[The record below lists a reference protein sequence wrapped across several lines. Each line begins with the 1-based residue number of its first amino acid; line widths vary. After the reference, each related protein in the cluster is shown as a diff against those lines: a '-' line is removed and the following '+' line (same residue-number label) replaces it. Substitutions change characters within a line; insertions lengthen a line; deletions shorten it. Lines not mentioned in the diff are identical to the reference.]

1 VTALADYGPIIEE
14 FTGTLLDQIEQN
26 VGKEMALNNLCVHYS
41 YDVMSLLAFGSST
54 NFLEGKSSATATKI
68 LKNIL
73 DGIVAVGALLQ
84 VPWILTIVES
94 ISFAGP
100 MMEFNKWSAEQVDR
114 RRSMKNPTPDIM
126 GHLLEHT
133 EDTAAGRKLLN
144 ADSRVIIGAGR
155 YA

>member
-1 VTALADYGPIIEE
+1 
-14 FTGTLLDQIEQN
+14 
-26 VGKEMALNNLCVHYS
+26 
-41 YDVMSLLAFGSST
+41 MSLLAFGSST

-114 RRSMKNPTPDIM
+114 RRNIKNPTPDIM